1 VLNEEVVT
9 VRQYVFG
16 GSLRATG
23 YLPPADQ
30 PVRDLLWVHRSLLHL
45 IGGFPVHRRRYSS
58 MSRIC
63 VARSRWQRR
72 LSRQVDR
79 LSRFRQESSGE
90 RGHPAEPESQRGRQ
104 ADADPIEARPPTQHE
119 EATAVAALKVTQ
131 RQLRSPANRRTN
143 TTQARINASSEM
155 PGAMLCTVACQL

>member
-1 VLNEEVVT
+1 
-9 VRQYVFG
+9 
-16 GSLRATG
+16 
-23 YLPPADQ
+23 
-30 PVRDLLWVHRSLLHL
+30 
-45 IGGFPVHRRRYSS
+45 
-58 MSRIC
+58 